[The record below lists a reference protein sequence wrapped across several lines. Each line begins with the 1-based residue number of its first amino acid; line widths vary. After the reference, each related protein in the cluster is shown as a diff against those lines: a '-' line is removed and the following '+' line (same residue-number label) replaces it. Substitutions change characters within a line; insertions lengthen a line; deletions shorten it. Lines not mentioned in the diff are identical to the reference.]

1 MASSRIASSVH
12 ATLTPIVVVQA
23 LASDC
28 VEVSLD
34 PRVAAVRDG
43 KRPGAAVLVFPPA
56 ARASLTGQVTS
67 RRLVR

>member
-1 MASSRIASSVH
+1 MTSSRIASPVH
-12 ATLTPIVVVQA
+12 ATLTPIIVVQA
-23 LASDC
+23 LASNC

-43 KRPGAAVLVFPPA
+43 KRPDAALAFPPA
-56 ARASLTGQVTS
+56 AWAALTGQVTS